1 MKRNLLVGFLSM
13 IIGLALFGIV
23 LKLAGLENI
32 VGSVRAFS
40 PVYFFPFL
48 LVSFMLLLAAAY
60 RWKSILEGEKIR
72 ISIWTLLKYKLVVF
86 GLNYLTPSAR
96 LGGEPIKILLLKRQ
110 KVKSSKSFA
119 SVVVDN
125 FVGMGIDAVV
135 AALILIVILAT
146 GIPFS
151 ESARKLFLALA
162 VFALA
167 GVTASYVLLAK
178 KKGTVFSYLL
188 TIAGTLTGT
197 KKHKWFNALYEK
209 AAKAEFYMRD
219 MLTNRQK
226 SKNLWLAILFAS
238 LSWPLT
244 VLQYELALH
253 MLGVDASI
261 TQVLISIVML
271 NFTTLTPIPGA
282 LGVQEAG
289 QFSAFKLF
297 SANPNAGIALSLVLR
312 AKDMLFMLIS
322 LLLVSREGIG
332 VFRLINRKLTDT
344 LNGRNKRKNK
354 K

>member
-1 MKRNLLVGFLSM
+1 MKRNLLASFLSV
-13 IIGLALFGIV
+13 IIGLALFGLV

-32 VGSVRAFS
+32 AGSVRAFS
-40 PVYFFPFL
+40 PAYFFPFL
-48 LVSFMLLLAAAY
+48 LVSFMLFIAATY
-60 RWKSILEGEKIR
+60 RWKTILEGEEIR
-72 ISIWTLLKYKLVVF
+72 ISIWTLLKYKFVVF

-96 LGGEPIKILLLKRQ
+96 LGGEPIKILLMERQ
-110 KVKSSKSFA
+110 NVKLSKSFA

-125 FVGMGIDAVV
+125 FVGMGLDAVV
-135 AALILIVILAT
+135 ASLILLVLLAT
-146 GIPFS
+146 GAHFS
-151 ESARKLFLALA
+151 ESARRLFLTLA
-162 VFALA
+162 AFALV
-167 GVTASYVLLAK
+167 GVTASYLLLAK
-178 KKGTVFSYLL
+178 KRGTVFSYLL

-209 AAKAEFYMRD
+209 IAKAEFYMRD

-244 VLQYELALH
+244 VLQYKLALQ
-253 MLGVDASI
+253 MLGIDVSF
-261 TQVLISIVML
+261 TQILISIIML
-271 NFTTLTPIPGA
+271 SFTTLVPIPGA

-297 SANPNAGIALSLVLR
+297 SANPHAGIALSLVLR
-312 AKDMLFMLIS
+312 AKDMLFLLVS
-322 LLLVSREGIG
+322 FLLVSREGIG
-332 VFRLINRKLTDT
+332 VFRLINKKLTDT

>member
-1 MKRNLLVGFLSM
+1 MKRNLLVGFLSVT
-13 IIGLALFGIV
+13 IGLALFGLV

-32 VGSVRAFS
+32 VGSVGAFS
-40 PVYFFPFL
+40 PAYFFQFL
-48 LVSFMLLLAAAY
+48 LVSFMLFLAATY
-60 RWKSILEGEKIR
+60 RWKTILEGEKIR
-72 ISIWTLLKYKLVVF
+72 ISIWTLLKYKFAVF

-96 LGGEPIKILLLKRQ
+96 LGGEPIKILLMKRQ
-110 KVKSSKSFA
+110 KVKSPKSFA

-135 AALILIVILAT
+135 AALILLVLLAT
-146 GIPFS
+146 GMPFS
-151 ESARKLFLALA
+151 ESARRLFLALA
-162 VFALA
+162 TFALV

-178 KKGTVFSYLL
+178 KRGTVFSYLL

-197 KKHKWFNALYEK
+197 KKHKWFKILYEK

-226 SKNLWLAILFAS
+226 SKNLWRAILFAS

-244 VLQYELALH
+244 VLQYKLALQ
-253 MLGVDASI
+253 MLGIDVSFAQI
-261 TQVLISIVML
+261 LISIIML
-271 NFTTLTPIPGA
+271 SFTTLIPIPAA

-312 AKDMLFMLIS
+312 AKDMLFLLVS
-322 LLLVSREGIG
+322 FLLVSREGVN
-332 VFRLINRKLTDT
+332 VFKLINKKLSAVI
-344 LNGRNKRKNK
+344 NSNSHHK
-354 K
+354 